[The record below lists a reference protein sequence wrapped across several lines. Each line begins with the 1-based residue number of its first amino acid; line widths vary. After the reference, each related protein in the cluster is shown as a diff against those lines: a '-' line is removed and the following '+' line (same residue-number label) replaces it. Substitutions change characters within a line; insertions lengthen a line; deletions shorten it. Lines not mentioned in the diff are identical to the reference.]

1 MLVESKKCV
10 SCGLRKDLTEFTRR
24 KLKVTAGT
32 CSYCKR
38 CESDRQKNFR
48 ADQKELRLSTEIIPP
63 TRGRRPWKK
72 KLKLSATASYDD
84 YRAFRSDIIIGY
96 ELKE

>member
-1 MLVESKKCV
+1 MPVESKNCK

-24 KLKVTAGT
+24 KLKVTDGT

-38 CESDRQKNFR
+38 CESDRQRFSR
-48 ADQKELRLSTEIIPP
+48 ADKKKLSLIVDIIQP

-72 KLKLSATASYDD
+72 KLKLSATTSYDD

-96 ELKE
+96 ELKP